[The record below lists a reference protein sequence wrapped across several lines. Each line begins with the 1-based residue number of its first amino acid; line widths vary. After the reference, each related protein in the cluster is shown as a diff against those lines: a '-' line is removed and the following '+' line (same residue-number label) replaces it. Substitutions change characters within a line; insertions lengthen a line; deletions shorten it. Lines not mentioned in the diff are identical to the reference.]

1 MPQCLKITEKVSFNS
16 ASEASYLYILYG
28 KKVIKNGYIVVLI
41 KEMEGAITLK
51 KTKGV
56 HNVERGEILLCLG
69 GAA

>member
-1 MPQCLKITEKVSFNS
+1 MDPSFKIRVGSAHAISFY
-16 ASEASYLYILYG
+16 ALLDLQKRG
-28 KKVIKNGYIVVLI
+28 KSIKNGYIVVLI